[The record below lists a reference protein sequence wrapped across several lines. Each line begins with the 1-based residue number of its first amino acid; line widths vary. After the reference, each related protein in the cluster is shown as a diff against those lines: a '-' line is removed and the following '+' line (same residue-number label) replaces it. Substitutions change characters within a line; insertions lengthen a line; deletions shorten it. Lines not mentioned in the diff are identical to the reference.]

1 MSPRGVRRERSR
13 SERREPSLSEPV
25 PVRWIVTARKNHSL
39 LVVNADQVPKEM
51 LQHALAVANSVF
63 GCTVRENITEFPYH
77 LDGGWPEIDPHDDFV
92 MYAQIETGQYAG
104 TSAMATGSPKA
115 TRERGVALALVV
127 AAATELADPKEML
140 EQFLHHEELSAWVGQ
155 AKLQRE
161 RLEAALDA
169 STSACPITAGQH
181 TEHGG
186 GRHTDRGDRSLELE
200 VEMLR
205 DKLRVADLD
214 RAEARAIWEDARAQV
229 RRCDDTV
236 DRLREQLRQA
246 EDRLQEHDGGRSSS
260 RSSRPS
266 AAGTSRRR

>member
-1 MSPRGVRRERSR
+1 
-13 SERREPSLSEPV
+13 
-25 PVRWIVTARKNHSL
+25 
-39 LVVNADQVPKEM
+39 
-51 LQHALAVANSVF
+51 
-63 GCTVRENITEFPYH
+63 
-77 LDGGWPEIDPHDDFV
+77 
-92 MYAQIETGQYAG
+92 
-104 TSAMATGSPKA
+104 MATGSPKA

-140 EQFLHHEELSAWVGQ
+140 EQFLLHHEELSAWVGQ

-161 RLEAALDA
+161 RLEAALDV

-246 EDRLQEHDGGRSSS
+246 EDRLQEEHDGGRSSS